1 MSDTEEKQE
10 ERSRPVIVGVRIGG
24 SVRGK
29 KISVSPQSGLIWG
42 VIVALVGVVILLDNM
57 GIVEASH
64 LYRFA
69 PSLLV
74 VAGLLNL
81 GSRSSRMFGVILI
94 LTGAF
99 FQLGALG
106 IGHFT
111 WGTLWAL
118 IFIAVGVSIIWSSI
132 TGRASR
138 PPAPGES
145 GNTMNAIAIFSGVER
160 RISSQDFRFGRVM
173 AVFGGAEI
181 DLRQAGIQ
189 QETAELEVNAIFGG
203 AEIRVPDSWQVV
215 SRGQYVFAGF
225 SDKTRDVNPVDLSNP
240 SRKTLV
246 ISGISLF
253 GGVEIKN

>member
-1 MSDTEEKQE
+1 MNDTDEKQGA
-10 ERSRPVIVGVRIGG
+10 RRKPIVVGIHLGG
-24 SVRGK
+24 FRGK
-29 KISVSPQSGLIWG
+29 DGKCSPLSGLVWG
-42 VIVALVGVVILLDNM
+42 LIIALVGVVLLLDNM
-57 GIVEASH
+57 GFIQASH
-64 LYRFA
+64 FYRFW
-69 PSLLV
+69 PSLLIL
-74 VAGLLNL
+74 AGVLNL
-81 GSRSSRMFGVILI
+81 GSRSSRMFGLILI
-94 LTGAF
+94 LAGAF
-99 FQLGALG
+99 LQFGQLG

-118 IFIAVGVSIIWSSI
+118 IFIIAGFSIIWSSI
-132 TGRASR
+132 EGRASR
-138 PPAPGES
+138 PANAGETA
-145 GNTMNAIAIFSGVER
+145 NTMNAVAVFSGVER
-160 RISSQDFRFGRVM
+160 RISSQDFQFGRVM

-225 SDKTRDVNPVDLSNP
+225 SDKTRDVNPVDLTNP
-240 SRKTLV
+240 NRKTLV